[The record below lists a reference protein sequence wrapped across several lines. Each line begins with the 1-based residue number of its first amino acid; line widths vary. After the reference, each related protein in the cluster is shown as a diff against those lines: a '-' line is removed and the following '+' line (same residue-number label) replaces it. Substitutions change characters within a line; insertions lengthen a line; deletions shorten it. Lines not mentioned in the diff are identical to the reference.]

1 MSKAVCLICGNA
13 RICTVCGDQSCP
25 CRGGPRQSGMRPV
38 FIVGMGW
45 TDSKGRAWVIAECG
59 RHVSAE
65 KWEGMKAAADERG

>member
-1 MSKAVCLICGNA
+1 
-13 RICTVCGDQSCP
+13 
-25 CRGGPRQSGMRPV
+25 MRPV

-59 RHVSAE
+59 RHVPAE